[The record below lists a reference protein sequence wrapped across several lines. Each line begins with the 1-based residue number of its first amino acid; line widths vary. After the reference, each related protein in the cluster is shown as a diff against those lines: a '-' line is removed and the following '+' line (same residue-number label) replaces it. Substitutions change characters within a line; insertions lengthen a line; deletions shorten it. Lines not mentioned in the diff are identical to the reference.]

1 MFETQSLGLIS
12 NFLSIIVL
20 IALFI
25 KYYQYKKKLEVLKG
39 LNELKEEN
47 KLTKEDKEFI
57 VTNYKD
63 YKQALQNQEQRLK
76 LVYPVFI
83 LIAGILIAFLPFQ
96 EAMVHLNIVIVS
108 YIYLHVE
115 KIHTKNFINFLQE
128 LDKD

>member
-1 MFETQSLGLIS
+1 MFEIQSLGLIS